1 MLDMPP
7 NSIARIVAALILS
20 IGAMALLVWAA
31 FRLANQRTAKAI
43 AAARRQEAESADAL
57 RRAYHLNSLRSSVRT
72 PTNPPS
78 MRRDLGPGLRPHPL
92 RRNREAHLS
101 GTTTSG
107 E

>member
-1 MLDMPP
+1 MIDIPT

-20 IGAMALLVWAA
+20 IGAMALLVLAA
-31 FRLANQRTAKAI
+31 FRLANRRTAKAI
-43 AAARRQEAESADAL
+43 VAARRQEAESADAL
-57 RRAYHLNSLRSSVRT
+57 RHAYHLNSLRSGART
-72 PTNPPS
+72 PANPPP

-92 RRNREAHLS
+92 RRNREAQLD